1 MKRIARAFVFAWQG
15 LAHAW
20 RSQPNFRVEV
30 AIGLLALL
38 ACWWLAVDWLPV
50 LLLTALV
57 LGLELINTAVEA
69 LCDLVSPEPNPH
81 VKAAKDAAAAAVL
94 LAAAVSFVVGLLL
107 FGPPLIEKIRAYGK
121 IS

>member
-1 MKRIARAFVFAWQG
+1 MKRIVRAFVFAWQG
-15 LAHAW
+15 LLHAW

-30 AIGLLALL
+30 FIGLLALL

-57 LGLELINTAVEA
+57 LGLELVNTAVEA

-107 FGPPLIEKIRAYGK
+107 FGPPLLEKLRAYGK